1 MNSAAPISPMRQ
13 SRITKASPVFMAR
26 LAGIFYVINIVTSIA
41 AMYGGNHLLASIAG
55 PIAAA
60 SYAAVSVLFYFLFW
74 PVSRN
79 ISLVAVL
86 LSLSIIVYGFIS
98 SPHFLPSPV
107 NPLVYDGFYCILI
120 GYLIFRSTFLPRFLG
135 ALMALAG
142 LGYITLAYPPLGNY
156 LMNPYIFIT
165 GGVGEGLLTLWLLV
179 KGVNAQRWKDRE
191 ASLS

>member
-1 MNSAAPISPMRQ
+1 
-13 SRITKASPVFMAR
+13 MAR

-60 SYAAVSVLFYFLFW
+60 SYAAVSVLFYFLFR

-86 LSLSIIVYGFIS
+86 LSLSIIVYGYIS

-179 KGVNAQRWKDRE
+179 KGVNVQRWKDRE
-191 ASLS
+191 ASIS